1 MNNGILINSIYF
13 IFFLFL
19 MIVLFI
25 VLGGPVDTIFDSMTS
40 NPVVP
45 EQTQMVPNYKLA
57 ARLAFAIGITT
68 PVVWFVA
75 KMFSREPAVYKYRR
89 R

>member
-1 MNNGILINSIYF
+1 
-13 IFFLFL
+13 